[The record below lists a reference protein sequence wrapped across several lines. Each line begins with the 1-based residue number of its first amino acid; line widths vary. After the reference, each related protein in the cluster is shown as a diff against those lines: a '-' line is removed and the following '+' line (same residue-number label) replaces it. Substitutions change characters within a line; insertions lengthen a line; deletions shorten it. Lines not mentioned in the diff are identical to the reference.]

1 MLKIMKR
8 NAVVILVVFALLA
21 IAYTAFELFV
31 PVQAGNKNI
40 EVEIPRGATFRQAA
54 EILQRERLIRDAK
67 VFLLLGR
74 LAGADRKIRAGFYSF
89 WSSMSPM
96 DIFSIIRGGR
106 IIEFELRVIEGDSL
120 YEIAEAFEK
129 AGVES
134 SEKVLEL
141 CRDPDFLETHA
152 IEAPS
157 AEGYLFPDTYV
168 VPKGMKAED
177 ALGLMIQRMAAKV
190 GPDAQARAQ
199 SLGMT
204 FNQVLTL
211 ASIIEKEAV
220 VDSERP
226 IISAVYHNRLKKG
239 MMLQAD
245 PTAIYGVKRS
255 RERITRNDLKL
266 RTPYNTYVIKG
277 LPPGPIAAPGIKS
290 IEAALRPARVSY
302 LYFVS
307 NDDGTHNFSE
317 TLSAHSEAV
326 RSYREKKR
334 QREEG

>member
-1 MLKIMKR
+1 MQR
-8 NAVVILVVFALLA
+8 NAAVILVVFALLA

-31 PVQAGNKNI
+31 PVQAVNKNI

-54 EILQRERLIRDAK
+54 EILQRERLIRDVK
-67 VFLLLGR
+67 VFLLLGK

-96 DIFSIIRGGR
+96 DIFSIIRKGR
-106 IIEFELRVIEGDSL
+106 IIEFELRVLEGDSL
-120 YEIAEAFEK
+120 YEIADTFEK

-134 SEKVLEL
+134 AEKVLDL
-141 CRDPDFLETHA
+141 CRDPDFLEKHA

-177 ALGLMIQRMAAKV
+177 ALGLMIQHMAEKA
-190 GPDAQARAQ
+190 GPAAQAKARRM
-199 SLGMT
+199 GMT
-204 FNQVLTL
+204 LNEVLTL

-226 IISAVYHNRLKKG
+226 IISAVYHNRLRKG

-255 RERITRNDLKL
+255 RERITRNDLQR

-277 LPPGPIAAPGIKS
+277 LPPGPIAAPGLKS
-290 IEAALRPARVSY
+290 IEAALQPAPVSY

-307 NDDGTHNFSE
+307 NNDGTHNFSD
-317 TLSAHSEAV
+317 TLSEHAEAV

-334 QREEG
+334 QKEEG